1 MVWRH
6 GGMLRTHGYV
16 LTPNPQEDDLCT
28 LTHSFQVAEAT
39 PHTGSQ
45 GPLTRTTVV
54 GTGAVA
60 LIYSDGEMKAQCTY
74 KSSPFSGKLPNG
86 SSCLY

>member
-1 MVWRH
+1 MH
-6 GGMLRTHGYV
+6 GSV
-16 LTPNPQEDDLCT
+16 LIPNPQEDDLYS
-28 LTHSFQVAEAT
+28 LSHSFQVAEAT

-45 GPLTRTTVV
+45 WPLTRTTIV

-60 LIYSDGEMKAQCTY
+60 HIYSDGEMKAQCTY
-74 KSSPFSGKLPNG
+74 KRNPFSAELPNG